1 MKNMYYS
8 IGLMSGTS
16 LDGLDIALCKFEN
29 YIKKEKPN
37 NASSWSYKIIK
48 AEFVEYD
55 TTWKQKLQNAHLLS
69 ALELKKLETEWT
81 AFIIKNV
88 NKFVMQSGGFDFSL
102 LDCVSSHG
110 HTIFHQPSPKKS
122 TKNELGFTLQIG
134 NGAMLSAQTGFKV
147 VCDFRQTDVA
157 LFGQGAPLVPIGD
170 QLLFSDYD
178 FCLNLGGI
186 ANVSFNKNKNGRNT
200 DEITNSRFAFDI
212 CPCNMVLNYLS
223 NKLGFEY
230 DEGGKLAKEG
240 KINEKL
246 LQKLNDLEFYKQ
258 DYPKSLGREWV
269 EKFVFS
275 LIKKTDVKADVKAG
289 SKAGSKEIS
298 QAESPIKDL
307 LHTFTY
313 HSAFQIA
320 ESIKKIDLGLHS
332 ELINNQEYKKTT
344 KKVLVTGGGAYND
357 LLINY
362 LKEFLLTIEVEKG
375 DEILIAYKEALI
387 FAFLGV
393 LRLRG
398 ETNTL
403 ASVTGAT
410 KNSCGGSIYL
420 AESEFPTLSEL

>member
-1 MKNMYYS
+1 MKNIYYS

-16 LDGLDIALCKFEN
+16 LDGLDIALCEFEN
-29 YIKKEKPN
+29 QKKEDKEG
-37 NASSWSYKIIK
+37 SLLWKYKIIK
-48 AEFVEYD
+48 TKFVEYD
-55 TTWKQKLQNAHLLS
+55 EVWKCNLQNAHFLS

-81 AFIIKNV
+81 AFVVESV
-88 NKFVMQSGGFDFSL
+88 NKFALQSKEFDFSL
-102 LDCVSSHG
+102 LDCISSHG
-110 HTIFHQPSPKKS
+110 HTIFHQPYRKDIGEKKS
-122 TKNELGFTLQIG
+122 ENNAKLGFTLQIG
-134 NGAMLSAQTGFKV
+134 NGAMLSSQTGFKV

-157 LFGQGAPLVPIGD
+157 LLGQGAPLVPIGD
-170 QLLFSDYD
+170 ELLFSDYD

-186 ANVSFNKNKNGRNT
+186 ANISFNKNKSRENLK
-200 DEITNSRFAFDI
+200 EIINSRFAFDI
-212 CPCNMVLNYLS
+212 CPCNMVLNHLS

-246 LQKLNDLEFYKQ
+246 LQKLNELGFYQQ

-269 EKFVFS
+269 EEFVFP
-275 LIKKTDVKADVKAG
+275 LV
-289 SKAGSKEIS
+289 EINEPK
-298 QAESPIKDL
+298 QKIKDL
-307 LHTFTY
+307 LHTCTY

-320 ESIKKIDLGLHS
+320 ESIKKIDLELNS
-332 ELINNQEYKKTT
+332 ELINKQEQIK

-362 LKEFLLTIEVEKG
+362 LEDFLPNVNVEKG
-375 DEILIAYKEALI
+375 DETLIGYKEALI

-410 KNSCGGSIYL
+410 KNSCGGSVYL
-420 AESEFPTLSEL
+420 AE

>member
-1 MKNMYYS
+1 MPIMKNNYYS

-16 LDGLDIALCKFEN
+16 LDGLDIAFCKFEN
-29 YIKKEKPN
+29 DTKN
-37 NASSWSYKIIK
+37 NLSLWNYTIIK
-48 AEFVEYD
+48 TKFIEYD
-55 TTWKQKLQNAHLLS
+55 KIWKHKLQNAHLLS
-69 ALELKKLETEWT
+69 AFELKKLETEWT
-81 AFIIKNV
+81 DFLVNNV
-88 NKFVMQSGGFDFSL
+88 NKFVLQSNGFDFSL
-102 LDCVSSHG
+102 LDCLSSHG
-110 HTIFHQPSPKKS
+110 HTVFHQPNSKKI
-122 TKNELGFTLQIG
+122 KNNEQLGFTSQIG

-157 LFGQGAPLVPIGD
+157 LGGQGAPLVPIGD
-170 QLLFSDYD
+170 ELLFSDYD

-186 ANVSFNKNKNGRNT
+186 ANISFNKNKYRQNT
-200 DEITNSRFAFDI
+200 KEVIDSRFAFDI

-246 LQKLNDLEFYKQ
+246 LQKLNDLDFYKQ
-258 DYPKSLGREWV
+258 NYPKSLGREWV
-269 EKFVFS
+269 EEFVFS
-275 LIKKTDVKADVKAG
+275 LVEMNKKEQK
-289 SKAGSKEIS
+289 
-298 QAESPIKDL
+298 IKDL

-320 ESIKKIDLGLHS
+320 ESIKKIDLELNS
-332 ELINNQEYKKTT
+332 ELINNKEQNQT
-344 KKVLVTGGGAYND
+344 KKKLLITGGGTYND

-362 LKEFLLTIEVEKG
+362 LKEFLPTVKVEKG
-375 DEILIAYKEALI
+375 NKTLIAYKEALI

-398 ETNTL
+398 EVNTL

-420 AESEFPTLSEL
+420 AESEFPLLSES